1 LLNNLS
7 ASYVVSGY
15 WSNRSYKDA
24 QPFGAIKL
32 AASSESSNFK
42 KIPNVDSWSFDKDDA
57 YVHFCQNE
65 TIHGVEYFDSIK
77 LPKVPLVC
85 DMSSTILSRPI
96 NVNDYGVI
104 YAGAQKNIGP
114 SGLTIVIVREDLLAH
129 ADKKTPST
137 FNWKIQSENNSMINT
152 PSTFSIYMAG
162 LVFEWILKLGGLG
175 EMEKLNKKKS
185 KYLYDYIDEDD
196 FYTNDIEIK
205 NRSRMNIPFKLA
217 NDDLTKIFVEK
228 AEQEGLYALKG
239 HRLVGGLRASL
250 YNAMPFD
257 GVECLVKFMK
267 DFKKY
272 NT

>member
-1 LLNNLS
+1 
-7 ASYVVSGY
+7 
-15 WSNRSYKDA
+15 
-24 QPFGAIKL
+24 
-32 AASSESSNFK
+32 
-42 KIPNVDSWSFDKDDA
+42 
-57 YVHFCQNE
+57 
-65 TIHGVEYFDSIK
+65 
-77 LPKVPLVC
+77 
-85 DMSSTILSRPI
+85 
-96 NVNDYGVI
+96 
-104 YAGAQKNIGP
+104 
-114 SGLTIVIVREDLLAH
+114 
-129 ADKKTPST
+129 
-137 FNWKIQSENNSMINT
+137 MINT

-162 LVFEWILKLGGLG
+162 LVFEWILKLGGLE

-205 NRSRMNIPFKLA
+205 NRSRMNIPFNLA

-272 NT
+272 NRWQKN

>member
-1 LLNNLS
+1 
-7 ASYVVSGY
+7 
-15 WSNRSYKDA
+15 
-24 QPFGAIKL
+24 
-32 AASSESSNFK
+32 
-42 KIPNVDSWSFDKDDA
+42 
-57 YVHFCQNE
+57 
-65 TIHGVEYFDSIK
+65 
-77 LPKVPLVC
+77 
-85 DMSSTILSRPI
+85 
-96 NVNDYGVI
+96 
-104 YAGAQKNIGP
+104 
-114 SGLTIVIVREDLLAH
+114 
-129 ADKKTPST
+129 
-137 FNWKIQSENNSMINT
+137 MINT

-162 LVFEWILKLGGLG
+162 LVFEWILKLGGLE

-185 KYLYDYIDEDD
+185 KYLYDYIDKDD

-257 GVECLVKFMK
+257 GVECLVEFMK
-267 DFKKY
+267 DFKKN

>member
-1 LLNNLS
+1 
-7 ASYVVSGY
+7 
-15 WSNRSYKDA
+15 
-24 QPFGAIKL
+24 
-32 AASSESSNFK
+32 
-42 KIPNVDSWSFDKDDA
+42 
-57 YVHFCQNE
+57 VHFCQNE

-85 DMSSTILSRPI
+85 DMSSTILSRPV

-114 SGLTIVIVREDLLAH
+114 SGLTILIVREDLLTF

-162 LVFEWILKLGGLG
+162 LVFEWILKLGGLE

-185 KYLYDYIDEDD
+185 KYLYDYIDKDD

-257 GVECLVKFMK
+257 GVECLVEFMK
-267 DFKKY
+267 DFKKN